1 LSPALS
7 ARIPPQTEASS
18 ARATSFAGLGL
29 LPELLKAVA
38 EQGYTEPT
46 PIQAQAIPLVL
57 EGRDVMGAAQ
67 TGTGKT
73 AGFTLPLLHR
83 LARHANTSASP
94 ARHPVRALILTPTR
108 ELAAQIEESVRTYG
122 KHLALRSTVVF
133 GGVDMKPQTAAL
145 RQGVEFLVATP
156 GRLLDHVQQ
165 KTVNLQQVEAF
176 VLDEADRMLDMGF
189 IPDVRRIMSL
199 LPKRRQNLLF
209 SATLTGEIRTLADS
223 FLHDPVLVQVA
234 RNNAAADSVTH
245 VVHPV
250 RREHKRELLG
260 YLIQSRALSQ
270 VLVFTSTRIGANRL
284 AYQLN
289 RDGIHAA
296 AIHGDKSQ
304 PERLQALDDFKSGRV
319 GVLVATDVAARGLD
333 IEDLPYVVNFELP
346 GAPEDYVHRIGRTGR
361 AGATGEAISLVCPEE
376 HERLEAIEKL
386 ARLSIPR
393 KIVPGFEPDLRAA
406 SAIIG
411 TASGRR
417 GASPRERHSRNG
429 ERDRLTHARQEARSP
444 DPIFSA
450 PYEPSQATQLAPRQ
464 PPPQRPPRQ
473 VAALLGGVP
482 KKG

>member
-1 LSPALS
+1 
-7 ARIPPQTEASS
+7 
-18 ARATSFAGLGL
+18 L

-46 PIQAQAIPLVL
+46 PIQTQAIPLVL

-83 LARHANTSASP
+83 LARHANASASP

-122 KHLALRSTVVF
+122 KYVALRSTVVF

-234 RNNAAADSVTH
+234 RNNAAAESVTH

-250 RREHKRELLG
+250 RRERKRELLG
-260 YLIQSRALSQ
+260 YLIQSRALNQ

-289 RDGIHAA
+289 RDGIHAS

-319 GVLVATDVAARGLD
+319 RVLVATDVAARGLD

-361 AGATGEAISLVCPEE
+361 AGASGEAISLVCSEE

-393 KIVPGFEPDLRAA
+393 KIVPGFEPDVRVA
-406 SAIIG
+406 SSIIG
-411 TASGRR
+411 TASNRR
-417 GASPRERHSRNG
+417 DGGPRERRPRHG
-429 ERDRLTHARQEARSP
+429 EQDRLTHARQDAKSA

-450 PYEPSQATQLAPRQ
+450 PYKPAEVTAAPRQ
-464 PPPQRPPRQ
+464 APPQRASRQ
-473 VAALLGGVP
+473 VAALLGGLL
-482 KKG
+482 KNK

>member
-1 LSPALS
+1 
-7 ARIPPQTEASS
+7 
-18 ARATSFAGLGL
+18 L

-46 PIQAQAIPLVL
+46 PIQTQAIPLVL

-83 LARHANTSASP
+83 LARHANASASP

-122 KHLALRSTVVF
+122 KYVALRSTVVF

-234 RNNAAADSVTH
+234 RNNAAAESVTH

-250 RREHKRELLG
+250 RRERKRELLG
-260 YLIQSRALSQ
+260 YLIQSRALNQ

-289 RDGIHAA
+289 RDGIHAS

-319 GVLVATDVAARGLD
+319 RVLVATDVAARGLD

-361 AGATGEAISLVCPEE
+361 AGASGEAISLVCSEE

-393 KIVPGFEPDLRAA
+393 KIVPGFEPDVRVA
-406 SAIIG
+406 SSIIG
-411 TASGRR
+411 TASNRR
-417 GASPRERHSRNG
+417 GGGARERRPRHG
-429 ERDRLTHARQEARSP
+429 EQDRLTHARQDAKSA

-450 PYEPSQATQLAPRQ
+450 PYKPAEVTAAPRQ
-464 PPPQRPPRQ
+464 APPQRASRQ
-473 VAALLGGVP
+473 VAALLGGLL
-482 KKG
+482 KNK